1 MPRFRGKRDHEE
13 DPEKLSYPSY
23 RISIFGDSKVGK
35 TELIHRFL
43 TDERAS
49 QKTILEKKKHNN
61 QHSKQ
66 TLEPFTFN
74 PYIPTVEDFYEFRF
88 QRGNITI
95 GLELVDT
102 SGGEQFPAMRRLN
115 IQRSDLVIIM
125 YDVSLVSTMKEAV
138 RLYEFARDTRSPES
152 GQMIIFL
159 GGKSDLISLEAGD
172 CTVFHNKLIKA
183 GVREGDSNIRSLAC
197 SSKTGFNVRN
207 LFEIGLEEQ
216 FVTLHRRQNS
226 LTPSTS
232 FAKKHSLEVFVHC
245 GNEEI
250 IDTKKDDKKKKVR
263 FPFRKICK
271 QEKGSR

>member
-1 MPRFRGKRDHEE
+1 
-13 DPEKLSYPSY
+13 
-23 RISIFGDSKVGK
+23 
-35 TELIHRFL
+35 
-43 TDERAS
+43 
-49 QKTILEKKKHNN
+49 
-61 QHSKQ
+61 
-66 TLEPFTFN
+66 
-74 PYIPTVEDFYEFRF
+74 
-88 QRGNITI
+88 
-95 GLELVDT
+95 
-102 SGGEQFPAMRRLN
+102 
-115 IQRSDLVIIM
+115 M

-159 GGKSDLISLEAGD
+159 GGKSDLISLEPGD
-172 CTVFHNKLIKA
+172 CAVFHNKLIKA